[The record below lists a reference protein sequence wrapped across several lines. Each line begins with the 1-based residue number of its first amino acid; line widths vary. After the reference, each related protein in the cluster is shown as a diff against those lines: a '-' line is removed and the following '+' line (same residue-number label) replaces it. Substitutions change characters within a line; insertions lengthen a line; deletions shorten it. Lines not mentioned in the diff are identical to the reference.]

1 MWIRQYQSI
10 DCHTIRPSV
19 AAPYRDIVSLRT
31 KKGRRLRAALTGSAM
46 QASTER
52 EPPAV
57 LPRAVA
63 EKLRAAIGDKHVLTD
78 PDELFVYEADA
89 LTLHKY
95 LPSAVVIPGTAEEVS
110 AAVKILADARIPFTP
125 RGAGTGLSGGAL
137 ALHGAVIFELARLNK
152 ILKLD
157 YENRIAVVE
166 TGVINAHL
174 SQATAPHGFHYAP
187 DPSSQMACTIGGNV
201 AENSGGPH
209 CLKYGMTT
217 NHVLSVE
224 VVLPTGEIIT
234 LGGGGVDA
242 PGYDL
247 LGVFVGSE
255 GTFGIATKATL
266 KLTRLPQMVK
276 TLLAEFMTVTDAS
289 RCVSEIIAAG
299 ILPAALEM
307 IDQATIQ
314 AIENSIFAGGFPTDV
329 AALLIIEL
337 DGLAAG
343 LDETVARVVEVCRH
357 NKARAVRVA
366 KDAAERDRLWAA
378 RKRAFGAMGRI
389 KADLMVQD
397 AVIPRSRLPE
407 VLDEIYRI
415 AERNN
420 LTVANVFH
428 AGDGNLH
435 PNISFD
441 GRDPDQV
448 RRVTAASK
456 AIMELCVG
464 VGGSITGEHGVG
476 MDKIE
481 SMRLIFSEN
490 DMQRMLGVRDVFNP
504 LGLCNPGKVI
514 PTFKTC
520 RYCGFGME
528 DFKHKLLT
536 PHGMSTA

>member
-1 MWIRQYQSI
+1 MLPGP
-10 DCHTIRPSV
+10 TINSLKSV
-19 AAPYRDIVSLRT
+19 L
-31 KKGRRLRAALTGSAM
+31 G
-46 QASTER
+46 
-52 EPPAV
+52 
-57 LPRAVA
+57 
-63 EKLRAAIGDKHVLTD
+63 EKFVLTD
-78 PDELFVYEADA
+78 PDELLVYESDA
-89 LTLHKY
+89 LTIHK
-95 LPSAVVIPGTAEEVS
+95 LMPSAVIIPGSAEQVAE
-110 AAVKILADARIPFTP
+110 AVKILAQARIPFAP

-137 ALHGAVIFELARLNK
+137 AMGGAVIVELARLNR

-157 YENRIAVVE
+157 YENRLAIVE
-166 TGVINAHL
+166 TGVINVHL
-174 SQATAPHGFHYAP
+174 SQATSPFGYHYAP

-209 CLKYGMTT
+209 CLKYGMTV
-217 NHVLSVE
+217 NHVLAVE
-224 VVLPTGEIIT
+224 VVLPTGEMVT
-234 LGGGGVDA
+234 LGGGGPDA

-247 LGVFVGSE
+247 LGLFIGSE

-266 KLTRLPQMVK
+266 KLTRLPQSVK

-289 RCVSEIIAAG
+289 RTVSEIIARG

-307 IDQATIQ
+307 IDRATIE
-314 AIENSIFAGGFPTDV
+314 AIEASIFAGGFPTDV
-329 AALLIIEL
+329 AALLIIEV
-337 DGLAAG
+337 DGLSAG
-343 LDETVARVVEVCRH
+343 LESIAERAVDICLR
-357 NKARAVRVA
+357 NNARAVRVA
-366 KDAAERDRLWAA
+366 KDDAERLKLWGA

-407 VLDEIYRI
+407 VLDEIYSI
-415 AERNN
+415 ADRYN

-441 GRDPDQV
+441 GRDADQV
-448 RRVTAASK
+448 RRVENASK
-456 AIMELCVG
+456 EIMQLCVS

-490 DMQRMLGVRDVFNP
+490 DLEMMLAVRDVFNP
-504 LGLCNPGKVI
+504 SGLCNPGKVI
-514 PTFKTC
+514 PSTKTC

-528 DFKHKLLT
+528 DFRHKLIT
-536 PHGMSTA
+536 PHVEA

>member
-1 MWIRQYQSI
+1 MSQPVETQPDTLPKTVIE
-10 DCHTIRPSV
+10 
-19 AAPYRDIVSLRT
+19 
-31 KKGRRLRAALTGSAM
+31 RLRA
-46 QASTER
+46 
-52 EPPAV
+52 V
-57 LPRAVA
+57 L
-63 EKLRAAIGDKHVLTD
+63 GDKHVLTD

-89 LTLHKY
+89 LTIHKHPP
-95 LPSAVVIPGTAEEVS
+95 LSVLIPGTAEEVA
-110 AAVKILADARIPFTP
+110 AAVKILAEARIPFTP

-137 ALHGAVIFELARLNK
+137 ALHGAVIFELARLNR
-152 ILKLD
+152 ILKID
-157 YENRIAVVE
+157 FENRLAVVE
-166 TGVINAHL
+166 TGVINVHL
-174 SQATAPHGFHYAP
+174 SQATAPGGYYYAP

-209 CLKYGMTT
+209 CLKYGMTV
-217 NHVLSVE
+217 NHVLAVE
-224 VVLPTGEIIT
+224 VVLPSGETVT
-234 LGGGGVDA
+234 LGGGGVDL

-266 KLTRLPQMVK
+266 KLTHLPQMVK
-276 TLLAEFMTVTDAS
+276 TLLAEFITVTDAS
-289 RCVSEIIAAG
+289 RSVSQIIAAG

-329 AALLIIEL
+329 AALLIIEV

-343 LDETVARVVEVCRH
+343 LEQTAARVVEICQR
-357 NKARAVRVA
+357 NNARAVRVA
-366 KDAAERDRLWAA
+366 KDAAEREKLWAA

-389 KADLMVQD
+389 QADLMVQD

-415 AERNN
+415 AGRYD
-420 LTVANVFH
+420 LKVANVFH

-448 RRVTAASK
+448 RRVAAASK
-456 AIMELCVG
+456 EIMALCVG

-481 SMRLIFSEN
+481 AMRLIFSEA
-490 DMQRMLGVRDVFNP
+490 DMQRMLAVRDVFNP
-504 LGLCNPGKVI
+504 FGLCNPGKVI

-536 PHGMSTA
+536 PHGMSTGQRLHHGVP

>member
-1 MWIRQYQSI
+1 MKESPTLPIKVI
-10 DCHTIRPSV
+10 
-19 AAPYRDIVSLRT
+19 
-31 KKGRRLRAALTGSAM
+31 KRLQR
-46 QASTER
+46 
-52 EPPAV
+52 V
-57 LPRAVA
+57 LGKNFV
-63 EKLRAAIGDKHVLTD
+63 KTD
-78 PDELFVYEADA
+78 RDELLVYEADA
-89 LTLHKY
+89 LTIHK
-95 LPSAVVIPGTAEEVS
+95 LPPSAVIIPGSAEEVA
-110 AAVKILADARIPFTP
+110 AAVRILAAEGIPFAP

-137 ALHGAVIFELARLNK
+137 SLQGAVIFELARLNK
-152 ILKLD
+152 ILKID
-157 YENRIAVVE
+157 IENRLAVVE
-166 TGVINAHL
+166 TGVINLHV
-174 SQATAPHGFHYAP
+174 SQAASPNGYHYAP

-217 NHVLSVE
+217 NHVLGLE
-224 VVLPTGEIIT
+224 VVLPTGEIVN

-266 KLTRLPQMVK
+266 KLTRLPQAIK

-289 RCVSEIIAAG
+289 RSVSDIIAAG
-299 ILPAALEM
+299 IFPAALEM
-307 IDQATIQ
+307 IDQATIR
-314 AIENSIFAGGFPTDV
+314 AIEESIYAGGFPTDV
-329 AALLIIEL
+329 AALLIIEV

-343 LDETVARVVEVCRH
+343 LEHDAARAAEICQR
-357 NKARAVRVA
+357 NEARAVRVA
-366 KDAAERDRLWAA
+366 KDQAERERLWAA

-389 KADLMVQD
+389 KTDLMIQD
-397 AVIPRSRLPE
+397 AVVPRSRLPE

-415 AERNN
+415 AARHS

-448 RRVTAASK
+448 ARVKAASK
-456 AIMELCVG
+456 EIMQLCVS

-481 SMRLIFSEN
+481 SMRLIFSES
-490 DMQRMLGVRDVFNP
+490 DMERMLAVKEVFNP
-504 LGLCNPGKVI
+504 SGLCNPGKVI
-514 PTFKTC
+514 PTTKTC
-520 RYCGFGME
+520 RYCGFGIE
-528 DFKHKLLT
+528 DFRHRLQKT
-536 PHGMSTA
+536 HGMSSAASQEAAS

>member
-1 MWIRQYQSI
+1 
-10 DCHTIRPSV
+10 
-19 AAPYRDIVSLRT
+19 
-31 KKGRRLRAALTGSAM
+31 
-46 QASTER
+46 
-52 EPPAV
+52 
-57 LPRAVA
+57 
-63 EKLRAAIGDKHVLTD
+63 
-78 PDELFVYEADA
+78 
-89 LTLHKY
+89 
-95 LPSAVVIPGTAEEVS
+95 
-110 AAVKILADARIPFTP
+110 
-125 RGAGTGLSGGAL
+125 
-137 ALHGAVIFELARLNK
+137 VIFELARLNR
-152 ILKLD
+152 ILKID
-157 YENRIAVVE
+157 YENRLAVVE
-166 TGVINAHL
+166 TGVINVHL
-174 SQATAPHGFHYAP
+174 SQATAPRGYYYAP

-217 NHVLSVE
+217 NHVLALE
-224 VVLPTGEIIT
+224 VVLPDGEIVM

-266 KLTRLPQMVK
+266 RLTRLPQSVK
-276 TLLAEFMTVTDAS
+276 TLLGEFMTVTDAS
-289 RCVSEIIAAG
+289 RTVSEIIAAG

-307 IDQATIQ
+307 IDRATLE
-314 AIENSIFAGGFPTDV
+314 AIEQSIFAGGFPTDV
-329 AALLIIEL
+329 AALLIIEV

-343 LDETVARVVEVCRH
+343 LEQTASRVVEICQR
-357 NKARAVRVA
+357 NNARAVRVA
-366 KDAAERDRLWAA
+366 KDAAERERLWAA

-397 AVIPRSRLPE
+397 AVIPRSKLPQ

-415 AERNN
+415 GARYN

-448 RRVTAASK
+448 RRVEAASK
-456 AIMELCVG
+456 EIMQLCVG

-490 DMQRMLGVRDVFNP
+490 DMERMLAVREVFNP
-504 LGLCNPGKVI
+504 LGLCNPGKVV

-528 DFKHKLLT
+528 DFRHKLLA
-536 PHGMSTA
+536 PHGMSTRSD

>member
-1 MWIRQYQSI
+1 MKESPTLPVKVVEQLQR
-10 DCHTIRPSV
+10 
-19 AAPYRDIVSLRT
+19 
-31 KKGRRLRAALTGSAM
+31 
-46 QASTER
+46 
-52 EPPAV
+52 V
-57 LPRAVA
+57 LGKTFV
-63 EKLRAAIGDKHVLTD
+63 KTD
-78 PDELFVYEADA
+78 RDELFVYEADA
-89 LTLHKY
+89 LTIHKL
-95 LPSAVVIPGTAEEVS
+95 LPSAVIIPGSAEEV
-110 AAVKILADARIPFTP
+110 AASVKILADAGIPFAP

-137 ALHGAVIFELARLNK
+137 SLQGAVIFELARLNK
-152 ILKLD
+152 ILKID
-157 YENRIAVVE
+157 IDNRFAVVE
-166 TGVINAHL
+166 TGVINLHV
-174 SQATAPHGFHYAP
+174 SQAASPNGYHYAP

-217 NHVLSVE
+217 NHVLGLE
-224 VVLPTGEIIT
+224 VVLPTGEIVN

-266 KLTRLPQMVK
+266 KLTRLPQAIK

-289 RCVSEIIAAG
+289 RSVSDIIAAG
-299 ILPAALEM
+299 IFPAALEM
-307 IDQATIQ
+307 IDQATIR
-314 AIENSIFAGGFPTDV
+314 AIEESIYAGGFPTDV
-329 AALLIIEL
+329 AALLIIEV

-343 LDETVARVVEVCRH
+343 LEHDAARAAEICQG
-357 NKARAVRVA
+357 NEARAVRVA
-366 KDAAERDRLWAA
+366 KDQAERERLWAA

-389 KADLMVQD
+389 KTDLMIQD
-397 AVIPRSRLPE
+397 AVVPRSRLPE

-415 AERNN
+415 ADRHR
-420 LTVANVFH
+420 LAVANVFH

-448 RRVTAASK
+448 ARVEAASK
-456 AIMELCVG
+456 EIMQLCVS

-490 DMQRMLGVRDVFNP
+490 DMQRMLAVKHAFNP
-504 LGLCNPGKVI
+504 LGICNPGKVI
-514 PTFKTC
+514 PSFKTC

-528 DFKHKLLT
+528 DFRHRLLT
-536 PHGMSTA
+536 PHGMSSIGNDPFLSAPNQP

>member
-1 MWIRQYQSI
+1 MLVAPVHSKT
-10 DCHTIRPSV
+10 DKPKPLPGSV
-19 AAPYRDIVSLRT
+19 I
-31 KKGRRLRAALTGSAM
+31 
-46 QASTER
+46 
-52 EPPAV
+52 
-57 LPRAVA
+57 
-63 EKLRAAIGDKHVLTD
+63 EKLRTALGDKHVLSA

-89 LTLHKY
+89 LTIHKQP
-95 LPSAVVIPGTAEEVS
+95 PSAVVIPGTAEEVA
-110 AAVKILADARIPFTP
+110 AAVRILAEAEIPFTP

-137 ALHGAVIFELARLNK
+137 SLSGAVIFELARLNK
-152 ILKLD
+152 ILKID
-157 YENRIAVVE
+157 YENRLAVVE
-166 TGVINAHL
+166 TGVINIHL
-174 SQATAPHGFHYAP
+174 SQATASRGFHYAP

-209 CLKYGMTT
+209 CLKYGMTV
-217 NHVLSVE
+217 NHVLGLE
-224 VVLPTGEIIT
+224 VVLPSGEMVT
-234 LGGGGVDA
+234 LGGSGVDV

-266 KLTRLPQMVK
+266 KLTRVAQGIK

-289 RCVSEIIAAG
+289 RSVSEIIAGG

-307 IDQATIQ
+307 IDQATIR

-329 AALLIIEL
+329 AALLIIEV
-337 DGLAAG
+337 DGLTAG
-343 LDETVARVVEVCRH
+343 LEETAARAVEICQR
-357 NKARAVRVA
+357 NNARAVRVA
-366 KDAAERDRLWAA
+366 RDAAERDRLWAA
-378 RKRAFGAMGRI
+378 RKRAFGAMGRLQT
-389 KADLMVQD
+389 DLMVQD

-415 AERNN
+415 ADRYN

-448 RRVTAASK
+448 RRVEGASK
-456 AIMELCVG
+456 EIMQLCVG

-481 SMRLIFSEN
+481 SMRLIFSEE
-490 DMQRMLGVRDVFNP
+490 DMQRMLAVKDVFNP
-504 LGLCNPGKVI
+504 KGLCNPGKVI
-514 PTFKTC
+514 PTTKSC

-528 DFKHKLLT
+528 DFRHKLLT
-536 PHGMSTA
+536 PHGMTSGQTAPV

>member
-1 MWIRQYQSI
+1 MRASDQIESNKL
-10 DCHTIRPSV
+10 PK
-19 AAPYRDIVSLRT
+19 AIVE
-31 KKGRRLRAALTGSAM
+31 RLKAAL
-46 QASTER
+46 
-52 EPPAV
+52 
-57 LPRAVA
+57 
-63 EKLRAAIGDKHVLTD
+63 GDKFVLTD
-78 PDELFVYEADA
+78 PDELLVYEADA
-89 LTLHKY
+89 LTLHKH
-95 LPSAVVIPGTAEEVS
+95 LPSAVVIPGSAEEVA
-110 AAVKILADARIPFTP
+110 AAVKILADEHIPFTP

-137 ALHGAVIFELARLNK
+137 SLQGAVIFELARLNK
-152 ILKLD
+152 ILKID
-157 YENRIAVVE
+157 YENKLAVVE
-166 TGVINAHL
+166 TGVINVQL
-174 SQATAPHGFHYAP
+174 SQATSAKGYHYAP

-217 NHVLSVE
+217 NHVLAVE
-224 VVLPTGEIIT
+224 VVLPSGEIVT
-234 LGGGGVDA
+234 LGGGGVDS

-266 KLTRLPQMVK
+266 KLTHLPQAIK

-289 RCVSEIIAAG
+289 RTVSEIIATG

-314 AIENSIFAGGFPTDV
+314 AIEDSIFAGGFPTDV
-329 AALLIIEL
+329 AALLIIEI
-337 DGLAAG
+337 DGLTAG
-343 LDETVARVVEVCRH
+343 LEQTAARAVEICQR
-357 NKARAVRVA
+357 NNARAVRVA

-389 KADLMVQD
+389 NTDLMVQD

-415 AERNN
+415 GERHG

-435 PNISFD
+435 PNMAFD
-441 GRDPDQV
+441 GRDPDQAS
-448 RRVTAASK
+448 RVAAASRE
-456 AIMELCVG
+456 IMRLCVS

-476 MDKIE
+476 LDKIE
-481 SMRLIFSEN
+481 SMRLIFSES
-490 DMQRMLGVRDVFNP
+490 DMQRMLAVKDVFNP
-504 LGLCNPGKVI
+504 TGLCNPGKVI

-520 RYCGFGME
+520 RYCGLGME
-528 DFKHKLLT
+528 DFKHRLLA
-536 PHGMSTA
+536 PHGDDPGPGLDQLETN

>member
-1 MWIRQYQSI
+1 MTEKER
-10 DCHTIRPSV
+10 H
-19 AAPYRDIVSLRT
+19 ASLP
-31 KKGRRLRAALTGSAM
+31 KGVIEKLKAVLGDKNVL
-46 QASTER
+46 TER
-52 EPPAV
+52 
-57 LPRAVA
+57 
-63 EKLRAAIGDKHVLTD
+63 
-78 PDELFVYEADA
+78 DELLVYEADA
-89 LTLHKY
+89 LTVHKHI
-95 LPSAVVIPGTAEEVS
+95 PAAVVIPGSAEEVA
-110 AAVKILADARIPFTP
+110 AAVKILADERIPFTP

-137 ALHGAVIFELARLNK
+137 SLQGAVVFELARLNK

-157 YENRIAVVE
+157 YENRLAIVE
-166 TGVINAHL
+166 TGVINVHL
-174 SQATAPHGFHYAP
+174 SQATASMGYHYAP

-217 NHVLSVE
+217 NHVLAVE
-224 VVLPTGEIIT
+224 VVLPSGDIVT
-234 LGGGGVDA
+234 LGGGGVDS

-266 KLTRLPQMVK
+266 KLTRLPQSIK

-289 RCVSEIIAAG
+289 RSVSEIIAAG

-307 IDQATIQ
+307 IDQATIV

-329 AALLIIEL
+329 AALLIIEV
-337 DGLAAG
+337 DGLSAG
-343 LDETVARVVEVCRH
+343 LEQTAARAVEICQR
-357 NKARAVRVA
+357 NSARAVRVA

-397 AVIPRSRLPE
+397 AVIPRSKLPE

-415 AERNN
+415 AARYD

-441 GRDPDQV
+441 GRDEDQV
-448 RRVTAASK
+448 RRVNAASRE
-456 AIMELCVG
+456 IMQLCVS

-490 DMQRMLGVRDVFNP
+490 DMRRMLAVKDVFNP
-504 LGLCNPGKVI
+504 LALCNPGKVI
-514 PTFKTC
+514 PTTKTC

-528 DFKHKLLT
+528 DFRHKTQT
-536 PHGMSTA
+536 PHANQPVQ

>member
-1 MWIRQYQSI
+1 M
-10 DCHTIRPSV
+10 
-19 AAPYRDIVSLRT
+19 
-31 KKGRRLRAALTGSAM
+31 
-46 QASTER
+46 R
-52 EPPAV
+52 EQPQT
-57 LPRAVA
+57 LPKPVA
-63 EKLRAAIGDKHVLTD
+63 EKLRAALGAKNVLTD
-78 PDELFVYEADA
+78 RDELLVYEADA
-89 LTLHKY
+89 LTLHKH
-95 LPSAVVIPGTAEEVS
+95 LPSAVVIPGNAEEVA
-110 AAVKILADARIPFTP
+110 AAVRILAEARIPFTP

-137 ALHGAVIFELARLNK
+137 SLSGSVIFELARLNR

-166 TGVINAHL
+166 TGVINIHL
-174 SQATAPHGFHYAP
+174 SQATSSHGFHYAP

-217 NHVLSVE
+217 NHVLALE
-224 VVLPTGEIIT
+224 VVLPNGEVVT

-266 KLTRLPQMVK
+266 KLTRLPESIK
-276 TLLAEFMTVTDAS
+276 TLLGEFMTVTDAS
-289 RCVSEIIAAG
+289 RTVSAIIAAG

-314 AIENSIFAGGFPTDV
+314 AIEDSIFAGGFPTDV
-329 AALLIIEL
+329 AALLIIEV

-343 LDETVARVVEVCRH
+343 LEATAERAVEICLR
-357 NKARAVRVA
+357 NNARAVRVA
-366 KDAAERDRLWAA
+366 RDETERQRLWAA

-415 AERNN
+415 ADRYK
-420 LTVANVFH
+420 LKVANVFH

-441 GRDPDQV
+441 GRDPDE
-448 RRVTAASK
+448 RARVEQASK
-456 AIMELCVG
+456 EIMMLCVG

-481 SMRLIFSEN
+481 SMRLIFSEA
-490 DMQRMLGVRDVFNP
+490 DMDRMLAVRDVFNP

-514 PTFKTC
+514 PMTKTC

-528 DFKHKLLT
+528 DFRHKVKT
-536 PHGMSTA
+536 PHELSAG